1 MAGSKP
7 GWLRAVAAV
16 AALLA
21 PCAGQ
26 SSRELQEL
34 NWAEFAELVPARIT
48 TVLLPTG
55 TIEAH
60 GVIHNG
66 ADNTAPV
73 EIARALAPRLNALI
87 APLIP
92 YGVTGSLDGYPGT
105 FQISEAAYRPF
116 VADVLAGLARNG
128 FRNIVV
134 VNGHG
139 GPQTAILNELA
150 ENASREHRVRVMVVN
165 WWAACPDATLRVFGE
180 DGGHAGW
187 NETAFTQATHPH
199 LVRRERHD
207 PSLEMPRPPA
217 GSWAA
222 FPFPAPVIL
231 YQPGQGSVKFD
242 AQKAK
247 QYYQAVI
254 DCMTDLVRGTIER
267 WDRMNLYPAAASPA
281 SPR

>member
-1 MAGSKP
+1 MAR
-7 GWLRAVAAV
+7 LHAILL
-16 AALLA
+16 ALLA
-21 PCAGQ
+21 AGTLPAQ
-26 SSRELQEL
+26 SSREMNEL
-34 NWAEFAELVPARIT
+34 NWQEFARLVPAQIR

-55 TIEAH
+55 TLEAH

-66 ADNTAPV
+66 ADNTAPLDL
-73 EIARALAPRLNALI
+73 ARAMAPRLNALV

-105 FQISEAAYRPF
+105 FQISESAYRPF
-116 VADVLAGLARNG
+116 VADVLKGLARNG
-128 FRNIVV
+128 FRNIIV

-139 GPQTAILNELA
+139 GPQTAILSELA
-150 ENASREHRVRVMVVN
+150 EQAGREHRVRVLVVN
-165 WWAACPDATLRVFGE
+165 WWSACSEATFKVFGE

-187 NETAFTQATHPH
+187 NETAFTQAAHPQ
-199 LVRRERHD
+199 LVRRD
-207 PSLEMPRPPA
+207 LYSKDLELPRPAA

-231 YQPGQGSVKFD
+231 YQPGQGSVRFD
-242 AQKAK
+242 EAKAK
-247 QYYQAVI
+247 EYFQAVT
-254 DCMTDLVRGTIER
+254 DCMTKLVEGIIER

>member
-1 MAGSKP
+1 MTRSCM
-7 GWLRAVAAV
+7 
-16 AALLA
+16 ALLVLCLM
-21 PCAGQ
+21 PCPGQ
-26 SSRELQEL
+26 SSREMEEL
-34 NWAEFAELVPARIT
+34 NWAEFAELVPAKIR

-55 TIEAH
+55 TLEAH

-73 EIARALAPRLNALI
+73 DIARAMAPRLNALI

-116 VADVLAGLARNG
+116 VSDVLRGLARNG
-128 FRNIVV
+128 FRNIIV

-150 ENASREHRVRVMVVN
+150 EQASREHRVRVMVVN
-165 WWAACPDATLRVFGE
+165 WWAACADQTLRVFGQ

-187 NETAFTQATHPH
+187 NETAFTQAVRPS
-199 LVRRERHD
+199 LVRQERYSRE
-207 PSLEMPRPPA
+207 LEIPRPAA

-231 YQPGQGSVKFD
+231 YQAGQGSVRFD
-242 AQKAK
+242 EAKAK
-247 QYYQAVI
+247 EYFQAVV
-254 DCMTDLVRGTIER
+254 DCMTKLAGGTIER
-267 WDRMNLYPAAASPA
+267 WDRMNLYPAGPSPA
-281 SPR
+281 PPR

>member
-1 MAGSKP
+1 MGPA
-7 GWLRAVAAV
+7 RFIFAAAV
-16 AALLA
+16 SLAL
-21 PCAGQ
+21 CTGQ
-26 SSRELQEL
+26 TSRELQEL
-34 NWAEFAELVPARIT
+34 NWAEFAELVPARIH

-105 FQISEAAYRPF
+105 FQISEAAYRLF
-116 VADVLAGLARNG
+116 VADVLKGLARNG
-128 FRNIVV
+128 FRNIIIL
-134 VNGHG
+134 NGHG
-139 GPQTAILNELA
+139 GPQTAILSDLA
-150 ENASREHRVRVMVVN
+150 EQASREHRVRVMVVN
-165 WWAACPDATLRVFGE
+165 WWAACSDATLKVFGE

-199 LVRRERHD
+199 LVRRERFS
-207 PSLEMPRPPA
+207 PALEMPRPPA

-222 FPFPAPVIL
+222 YPFPAPVIL
-231 YQPGQGSVKFD
+231 YQPGQGSVRFD
-242 AQKAK
+242 DRKARE
-247 QYYQAVI
+247 YFQAVV
-254 DCMTDLVRGTIER
+254 DCMTELVRGTIDR

-281 SPR
+281 PPR

>member
-1 MAGSKP
+1 MRH
-7 GWLRAVAAV
+7 WLAALGCLP
-16 AALLA
+16 ALLA
-21 PCAGQ
+21 PLAAQ
-26 SSRELQEL
+26 TSRELQEL
-34 NWAEFAELVPARIT
+34 NWAEFAELVPARIQ

-73 EIARALAPRLNALI
+73 EIARALAPRLNALV

-116 VADVLAGLARNG
+116 VADVLKGLAQSG
-128 FRNIVV
+128 FRNIII

-139 GPQTAILNELA
+139 GPQTAILNDLA
-150 ENASREHRVRVMVVN
+150 EQASRSWRVRVLVTN
-165 WWAACPDATLRVFGE
+165 WWAACSDVTLKVFGE

-187 NETAFTQATHPH
+187 NETAFTQATHPG
-199 LVRRERHD
+199 LVRRERYA
-207 PSLEMPRPPA
+207 PGLEMPRQPA

-222 FPFPAPVIL
+222 YPFPAPVIL
-231 YQPGQGSVKFD
+231 YQPGQGSVRFD
-242 AQKAK
+242 ERKAK
-247 QYYQAVI
+247 EYFQGVI
-254 DCMTDLVRGTIER
+254 DCMTELTRGVIER
-267 WDRMNLYPAAASPA
+267 WDRMKLYPAAPSPA
-281 SPR
+281 PQR

>member
-1 MAGSKP
+1 MPVCRSF
-7 GWLRAVAAV
+7 
-16 AALLA
+16 ALLA
-21 PCAGQ
+21 AACLLPCSAQ
-26 SSRELQEL
+26 SSRELEEL
-34 NWAEFAELVPARIT
+34 NWKEFAALVPARIQ

-66 ADNTAPV
+66 ADNTAPLDL
-73 EIARALAPRLNALI
+73 ARAMAPRLNALV

-128 FRNIVV
+128 FRNIIV

-139 GPQTAILNELA
+139 GPQTAILNDVA
-150 ENASREHRVRVMVVN
+150 EQVSRQQRVRIMVVN
-165 WWAACPDATLRVFGE
+165 WWSACSEATFKVFGE

-187 NETAFTQATHPH
+187 NETAFTQATRPQ
-199 LVRRERHD
+199 LVRKD
-207 PSLEMPRPPA
+207 LYDKGLEMPRPAA
-217 GSWAA
+217 GTWAA

-231 YQPGQGSVKFD
+231 YQAGQGSVRFD
-242 AQKAK
+242 EAKAN
-247 QYYQAVI
+247 QYFQAVV
-254 DCMTDLVRGTIER
+254 DCMTNLVEGTIER
-267 WDRMNLYPAAASPA
+267 WDRMNVYPAAASPA